1 MRNHELLAFICETIK
16 VREHMGDMACLTLI
30 QSVLEAHRPCLIDPY
45 KHAEEEQAE
54 EAADEMMDAAIQV
67 FDLEEFSKKV
77 PLPNLNPAECADW
90 VRGLDAPQTFTEE
103 LRDSI
108 ADEIEGIPTL
118 EETKWE

>member
-16 VREHMGDMACLTLI
+16 VREQMGDMACLTLL
-30 QSVLEAHRPCLIDPY
+30 QSVLEAQRPELI
-45 KHAEEEQAE
+45 A
-54 EAADEMMDAAIQV
+54 
-67 FDLEEFSKKV
+67 
-77 PLPNLNPAECADW
+77 PAEGGGEKQSCADW